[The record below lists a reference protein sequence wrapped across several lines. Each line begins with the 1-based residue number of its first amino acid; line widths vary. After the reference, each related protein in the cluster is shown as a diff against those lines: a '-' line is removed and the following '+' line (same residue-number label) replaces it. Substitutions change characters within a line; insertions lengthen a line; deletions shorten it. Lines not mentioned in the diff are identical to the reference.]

1 MIMKTLFGGKR
12 KGGPGADARG
22 RSFATV
28 LLILMSLFMST
39 ATGPQLAF
47 AAELLLVKSFIENT
61 YDLKKYEQIADT
73 IEVSDLFTTHIF
85 FPSKI
90 MYAKVSNE
98 EDVFGTSPSG
108 KSNVLYIQ
116 ARRQFCQPCNLTVLD
131 EDGIGRVFIL
141 RYNDHPKELLVEIA
155 NSEAANP
162 DELIVPSKT
171 EAAELAEL
179 SDKYRKS
186 RKESLLCLIFEL
198 LLTLVLLLEMLARR
212 RGDRQILTEKSELDK
227 RVKLLGD
234 SIAKDHQQIAAMPD
248 SGKDA
253 ELQKLYRYPPSSGN
267 LEAFV
272 RWAAKEAKRFAR
284 KELKSEY
291 FLAEVSKS
299 IRAGQITNLQEFD
312 LCLKRAARADS
323 CRPYVFDNAA
333 GIIDSYL
340 EKQFSVL
347 VRSTGVKDLLMP
359 AARPGKPKWG
369 VQENDVPAGPHGEDP
384 GQDFEEFAPEEFD
397 ETEPLVLTI
406 TAKETHDA
414 QAPPVEENAAPV
426 KDPYYETIKTNL
438 SKRIDIHLVSVRT
451 YNVLRASGIFFLG
464 DLVQRSRKDI
474 SKIRGIGRIS
484 LNELDFLLKKN
495 QLRFGMDVEAYGYL
509 EKKKDD

>member
-1 MIMKTLFGGKR
+1 MKTLFGGKR

-22 RSFATV
+22 RGFATA

-39 ATGPQLAF
+39 ATEHQLAF
-47 AAELLLVKSFIENT
+47 AAERPLVKSFIEHT
-61 YDLKKYEQIADT
+61 YDLKNYEQIADT

-85 FPSKI
+85 FPSKVT
-90 MYAKVSNE
+90 YAKVSNE

-155 NSEAANP
+155 TSDAANL
-162 DELIVPSKT
+162 DELM
-171 EAAELAEL
+171 AEL

-198 LLTLVLLLEMLARR
+198 LLTIVLLLEMLVRR
-212 RGDRQILTEKSELDK
+212 RGDRQILAEKSELDK

-234 SIAKDHQQIAAMPD
+234 SIAKDHLQIASMLD

-253 ELQKLYRYPPSSGN
+253 ELQKLYRDPPSSRN

-333 GIIDSYL
+333 WIIDSYL

-359 AARPGKPKWG
+359 AARPEKSKWND
-369 VQENDVPAGPHGEDP
+369 QENDAHAGPHGEAP
-384 GQDFEEFAPEEFD
+384 GQDLEEFAPEEFD

-414 QAPPVEENAAPV
+414 PATPAEENAAPV
-426 KDPYYETIKTNL
+426 KEPDYETIKKKL
-438 SKRIDIHLVSVRT
+438 SERIDLRLVSVRT
-451 YNVLRASGIFFLG
+451 YNGLHASGIFFLG

-474 SKIRGIGRIS
+474 SKIHGIGQAS
-484 LNELDFLLKKN
+484 LNELDFMLKKN
-495 QLRFGMDVEAYGYL
+495 QLRFGMNVEAYGYL
-509 EKKKDD
+509 NGKKDD